1 VTPTPTLD
9 ELAAQETELQ
19 FDGFDHETAL
29 ALGLHLVE
37 AARRDRLP
45 VAVTVRR
52 GGQVMLHAGLPGST
66 PDNDGWLDRKCRV
79 VERFHRS
86 SLRLKVSHTD
96 PAVPVEQ
103 AYRLDRTVYAAD
115 GGAFPITVRG
125 TGVVG
130 AIAVSGLPDVEDHAF
145 VVRELRAFLS
155 GRSGPAPG

>member
-1 VTPTPTLD
+1 
-9 ELAAQETELQ
+9 
-19 FDGFDHETAL
+19 
-29 ALGLHLVE
+29 
-37 AARRDRLP
+37 
-45 VAVTVRR
+45 
-52 GGQVMLHAGLPGST
+52 MLHAGLPGST

-130 AIAVSGLPDVEDHAF
+130 AIAVSGLSDVEDHAF
-145 VVRELRAFLS
+145 VARWRDAGHL
-155 GRSGPAPG
+155 APGAHREPGHGGQPEGHWLRLPG